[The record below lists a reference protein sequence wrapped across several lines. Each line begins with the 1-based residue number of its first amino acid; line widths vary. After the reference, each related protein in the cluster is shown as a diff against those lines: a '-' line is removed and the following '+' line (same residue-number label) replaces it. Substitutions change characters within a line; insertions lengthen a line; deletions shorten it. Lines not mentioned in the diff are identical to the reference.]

1 VTEFQSTLWTLIR
14 GADRGDEAALREFA
28 LKYRAPVVAY
38 ITRRG
43 LANDAE
49 DLAQEVFLR
58 LFQDRV
64 LSKADPAQGRFRNLV
79 LAVTRHV
86 IGHHV
91 ERRAAQK
98 RGGGQVQSL
107 EGHDVALPEADEGFD
122 REWVAHLLEIA
133 LARLAREHSNYHD
146 ALRRFLLEG
155 QSCAEIASALG
166 KSEGDI
172 HNYVR
177 RGKAKLADYLR
188 DEVRDYSASRAE
200 YVEELRALSRFFPG

>member
-38 ITRRG
+38 IARRG
-43 LANDAE
+43 LAREAE
-49 DLAQEVFLR
+49 DLAQEVFVR
-58 LFQDRV
+58 LFEDRV
-64 LSKADPAQGRFRNLV
+64 LSKADPSRGRFRSLV

-86 IGHHV
+86 MGHHR
-91 ERRAAQK
+91 ERQGAQK
-98 RGGGQVQSL
+98 RGGGYVRSL
-107 EGHDVALPEADEGFD
+107 EGQDVALPEADEGFD
-122 REWVAHLLEIA
+122 REWVAHLLEVA
-133 LARLAREHSNYHD
+133 LSRLAREHPNYHD

-155 QSCAEIASALG
+155 SSCAEIASALG

-188 DEVRDYSASRAE
+188 DEVRDYSATRDE
-200 YVEELRALSRFFPG
+200 YEEELRSLSRLFP